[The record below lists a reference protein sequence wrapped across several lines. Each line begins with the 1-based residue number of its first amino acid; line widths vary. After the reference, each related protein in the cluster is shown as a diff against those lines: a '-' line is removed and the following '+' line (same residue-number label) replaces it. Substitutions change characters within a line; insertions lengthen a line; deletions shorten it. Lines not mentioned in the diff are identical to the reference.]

1 MGRIFSCKKLNAYKK
16 ATLTEIVEDLVNM
29 DSSMRFA
36 AVIDLRGNI
45 LESIMKKGKTSLKNQ
60 KEEEH
65 FCIQVAQRRKMRQ
78 EFDKS
83 LGKVRY
89 VQVEREKV
97 TQIVIYPKR
106 KTIYFTLEPELSVVK
121 KMAVINRAKKITMH
135 L

>member
-1 MGRIFSCKKLNAYKK
+1 MNAYKN
-16 ATLTEIVEDLVNM
+16 ASLIEIVEDIV
-29 DSSMRFA
+29 DIDTGMRFA
-36 AVIDLRGNI
+36 AIIDLKGNI
-45 LESIMKKGKTSLKNQ
+45 LESIMKKGKTSLKTQ

-65 FCIQVAQRRKMRQ
+65 FCKQIAQRRKMRK

-97 TQIVIYPKR
+97 IQFVVYPKR
-106 KTIYFTLEPELSVVK
+106 KTIYFTMEPETSVNK
-121 KMAVINRAKKITMH
+121 KMAIINRVKKLTMH

>member
-1 MGRIFSCKKLNAYKK
+1 MNAYKH
-16 ATLTEIVEDLVNM
+16 ASLLEIVEDIIGI

-36 AVIDLRGNI
+36 AIIDLRGNI
-45 LESIMKKGKTSLKNQ
+45 LESIMKKGKTSLKSQ

-65 FCIQVAQRRKMRQ
+65 FCKQIAQRRKMRK

-89 VQVEREKV
+89 VHVEREKV
-97 TQIVIYPKR
+97 TQIVVYPKR
-106 KTIYFTLEPELSVVK
+106 KTVYFTVEPEMSVAKKMSITNRVK
-121 KMAVINRAKKITMH
+121 KLTMH

>member
-1 MGRIFSCKKLNAYKK
+1 MNAYKN
-16 ATLTEIVEDLVNM
+16 ASLLEIVEDIV
-29 DSSMRFA
+29 DIDPAMRFA
-36 AVIDLRGNI
+36 AIIDLKGNI

-65 FCIQVAQRRKMRQ
+65 FCKQVAQRRKMRK

-97 TQIVIYPKR
+97 TQIVVYPKR
-106 KTIYFTLEPELSVVK
+106 KTVYFTMEPEVGITKKMSIINRVK
-121 KMAVINRAKKITMH
+121 KLTIF

>member
-1 MGRIFSCKKLNAYKK
+1 VSSKKLNEYKN
-16 ATLTEIVEDLVNM
+16 ASLMEIVEDIVDI
-29 DSSMRFA
+29 DSGMRFA
-36 AVIDLRGNI
+36 AIIDLKGNI
-45 LESIMKKGKTSLKNQ
+45 LESIMKKGKTSLKTQ

-65 FCIQVAQRRKMRQ
+65 FCYQVAQRRKMRK
-78 EFDKS
+78 EFDKT

-106 KTIYFTLEPELSVVK
+106 KTIYFTLEPEMNITK
-121 KMAVINRAKKITMH
+121 KMAIINKVKKITAF

>member
-1 MGRIFSCKKLNAYKK
+1 MNAYKN
-16 ATLTEIVEDLVNM
+16 ASLMEIVEDIV
-29 DSSMRFA
+29 DIDTGMRFA
-36 AVIDLRGNI
+36 AIIDLKGNI
-45 LESIMKKGKTSLKNQ
+45 LESIMKKGKTSLKTQ

-65 FCIQVAQRRKMRQ
+65 FCKQIAQRRKMRK

-97 TQIVIYPKR
+97 IQFVVYPKR
-106 KTIYFTLEPELSVVK
+106 KTIYFTMEPEMSVAK
-121 KMAVINRAKKITMH
+121 KMAIINRVKKLTMH